1 MASGD
6 NEHRMLFDLRG
17 KRRNVVKVVYA
28 TLAVL
33 MGLSL
38 FLVIGGFNIAEL
50 FQSNTA
56 GGEAA
61 EQFEEQAG
69 RIEAKLAKDPQNPD
83 LLVALTRAQ
92 INTGNS
98 LVTVED
104 NGQQVLTRE
113 AIQEYQKANDTW
125 IKYLKAT
132 EEPSVGLALL
142 VAPTMF
148 RLAENSRSL
157 FEARN
162 NVEGAVEA
170 QKVVAEQRPNINA
183 FSTLAYYTYFTGDFE
198 AAEAAEAKAKSFTK
212 SKAEAKSVEE
222 QLKEVR
228 QNAENFDKEIKKA
241 EQQADAE
248 RAKGGPGEAAP
259 ELEEGQNPLGGG
271 LSGLGE

>member
-50 FQSNTA
+50 FQSNNA
-56 GGEAA
+56 AGEAA
-61 EQFEEQAG
+61 EQFEEQQE
-69 RIEAKLAKDPQNPD
+69 RIEAKLIKNPEDTD

-104 NGQQVLTRE
+104 NGQTVMTRD
-113 AIQEYQKANDTW
+113 AFQEYQKANDTW
-125 IKYLKAT
+125 TKYLKASD
-132 EEPSVGLALL
+132 EPSVGLALL
-142 VAPTMF
+142 IGPTLF
-148 RLAENSRSL
+148 RLAEYSRSL
-157 FEARN
+157 QEVRRN
-162 NVEGAVEA
+162 VTGAAEA
-170 QKVVAEQRPNINA
+170 QQIVAEQRPSINA

-198 AAEAAEAKAKSFTK
+198 AAEAAEEKAKK
-212 SKAEAKSVEE
+212 LAKGKAEVESVEE
-222 QLKEVR
+222 QLSEIR
-228 QNAENFDKEIKKA
+228 QQAKTFDKEFRES
-241 EQQADAE
+241 EQQAKA
-248 RAKGGPGEAAP
+248 GGGEAAAP
-259 ELEEGQNPLGGG
+259 ELEEGQNPLGG

>member
-50 FQSNTA
+50 FQSNNA
-56 GGEAA
+56 AGEAA

-69 RIEAKLAKDPQNPD
+69 RIEAKLAKDPNNPD

-98 LVTVED
+98 LVTFD
-104 NGQQVLTRE
+104 DSGQQVMTRE
-113 AIQEYQKANDTW
+113 AFQEYQKANDTW
-125 IKYLKAT
+125 IKYLKAA

-148 RLAENSRSL
+148 RMAENSRSL
-157 FEARN
+157 FEARTN
-162 NVEGAVEA
+162 ATGATEA
-170 QKVVAEQRPNINA
+170 QKIVAEQRPSINA
-183 FSTLAYYTYFTGDFE
+183 FSTLAYYTYFTGDFK
-198 AAEAAEAKAKSFTK
+198 AAEEAEE
-212 SKAEAKSVEE
+212 KAESFAKGKAEKESIQK
-222 QLKEVR
+222 QLSEISQSAR
-228 QNAENFDKEIKKA
+228 QFDKEVKKA
-241 EQQADAE
+241 EQQAKA
-248 RAKGGPGEAAP
+248 GGGGAGGEVP
-259 ELEEGQNPLGGG
+259 LEEGQSPLGGG

>member
-1 MASGD
+1 
-6 NEHRMLFDLRG
+6 

-50 FQSNTA
+50 FQSNSA

-148 RLAENSRSL
+148 RLAENSRTL
-157 FEARN
+157 FEART

-212 SKAEAKSVEE
+212 SKAEAKSVED

-228 QNAENFDKEIKKA
+228 QNAETFDKEVKKA

-248 RAKGGPGEAAP
+248 RAKGGPAEAAP
-259 ELEEGQNPLGGG
+259 ELEEGQSPLGGG